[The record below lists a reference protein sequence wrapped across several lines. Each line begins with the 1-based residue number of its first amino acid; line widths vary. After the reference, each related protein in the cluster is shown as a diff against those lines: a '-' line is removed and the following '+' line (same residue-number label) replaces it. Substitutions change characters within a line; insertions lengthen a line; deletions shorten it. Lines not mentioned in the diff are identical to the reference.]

1 MGGSVGLSSQ
11 PGQGSRFWVDLPLP
25 AVDDALP
32 LSAEDEPAP
41 CLRGRRVLL
50 VEDNPVNLMIGVAM
64 LEQWGLDV
72 AHCGD
77 GRSALAAVQ
86 SAAQEGRPYEIVL
99 MDLQMPEMGG
109 IEATRELRRQFSAA
123 DLPIIALTAAALVSE
138 RDAATAAGMND
149 FLTKPLDTVVLH
161 RMLCRWLP

>member
-1 MGGSVGLSSQ
+1 
-11 PGQGSRFWVDLPLP
+11 
-25 AVDDALP
+25 
-32 LSAEDEPAP
+32 
-41 CLRGRRVLL
+41 
-50 VEDNPVNLMIGVAM
+50 
-64 LEQWGLDV
+64 
-72 AHCGD
+72 
-77 GRSALAAVQ
+77 VQ

-161 RMLCRWLP
+161 RMLCRWLPHPGDSAQASTLTVPG